1 MSNTYM
7 YQVSYMN
14 VRSDT
19 AEVQR
24 LIRMDT
30 NLIHINPQEK

>member
-14 VRSDT
+14 VRPNT
-19 AEVQR
+19 TEVQG